1 MPILSW
7 QPIIKIQGREHGH
20 MFKSELLP
28 GQTAYLM
35 SNDYHNTYFSEPSGM
50 AAFIFEAEA
59 DEHPPPPVPTRV
71 ALLGSILSTEATAL
85 SICEGILE
93 KDLIACF
100 VTEANM
106 REVKELQAISDELR
120 WKIPLRQV

>member
-1 MPILSW
+1 M
-7 QPIIKIQGREHGH
+7 
-20 MFKSELLP
+20 LP
-28 GQTAYLM
+28 GHIAYLI
-35 SNDYHNTYFSEPSGM
+35 SNERVNTYFSEPSGM

-93 KDLIACF
+93 KDLMARF
-100 VTEANM
+100 VAEDSM
-106 REVKELQAISDELR
+106 RSAGATCGF
-120 WKIPLRQV
+120 